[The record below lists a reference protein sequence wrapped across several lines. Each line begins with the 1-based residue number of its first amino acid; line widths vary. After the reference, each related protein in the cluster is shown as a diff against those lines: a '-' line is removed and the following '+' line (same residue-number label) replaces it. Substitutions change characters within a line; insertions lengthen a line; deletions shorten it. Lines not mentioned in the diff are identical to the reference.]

1 MSRAFVKESDT
12 DLIELP
18 DRPVS
23 RHPNLVTPAGLAAI
37 EREVARPHAAHAAA
51 VGAADKAAIAAAA
64 RELRYWSARR
74 ASAELVEPPA
84 EKSRVQ
90 FGSTVTVQRQDGRT
104 QTFRIVGE
112 DEAAPA
118 HGTARCRTSR
128 RCRARCSARRP
139 ASASRSP
146 AARWRFWRSGE
157 MPRHHRATGRSR
169 V

>member
-12 DLIELP
+12 DAVELP

-23 RHPNLVTPAGLAAI
+23 RHANLVTPAGLAAI
-37 EREVARPHAAHAAA
+37 EREVARYHAAHATA
-51 VGAADKAAIAAAA
+51 VGAADQAAIAAAA

-84 EKSRVQ
+84 DNSRVQ

-118 HGTARCRTSR
+118 LGTLSHVAPLAR
-128 RCRARCSARRP
+128 ALFGKAV
-139 ASASRSP
+139 
-146 AARWRFWRSGE
+146 GE
-157 MPRHHRATGRSR
+157 R
-169 V
+169 VEIAGGEVEILAIG

>member
-1 MSRAFVKESDT
+1 MSRAFVKESDV
-12 DLIELP
+12 DAVELP

-23 RHPNLVTPAGLAAI
+23 RHANLVTPAGLAAI
-37 EREVARPHAAHAAA
+37 ERDVARHHAAHAAA
-51 VGAADKAAIAAAA
+51 VGAADKAAIASAA

-74 ASAELVEPPA
+74 ASAEVVEPPA
-84 EKSRVQ
+84 ETSRVQ
-90 FGSTVTVQRQDGRT
+90 FGSTVTVQRQDGRM

-118 HGTARCRTSR
+118 QGTLSHVARF
-128 RCRARCSARRP
+128 RARCSARRP

-157 MPRHHRATGRSR
+157 GLAHPAPR
-169 V
+169 